1 MTFIKSMLRRACVW
15 VPLQLSDLVSWK
27 PLTVLTTIGYQEII
41 KLNVFLAS
49 FVVLWNGFPKIY
61 K

>member
-1 MTFIKSMLRRACVW
+1 MTFIKSMLSRACVW

-41 KLNVFLAS
+41 KFNVSLAN
-49 FVVLWNGFPKIY
+49 FVALWKGFPKMY
-61 K
+61 S